1 MLTEKALQNFANL
14 MLQHVPVGLALF
26 DARDLRLLTANA
38 YYRRLY
44 QDSSESSQEATLA
57 SGLPE
62 SERAKLIAIF
72 RTVID
77 TGVAFRADAYAITEL
92 HRGTTYWNWELTPI
106 MEDGQVRY
114 VLVTVTDVTAQTLAQ
129 QQKHQSVE
137 TERMRL
143 HTILDQLPE
152 GVLLVEA
159 AAGTVS
165 YANMAASH
173 LLHVPLSR
181 LIGSTL
187 KDVMFIAPDTVS
199 ASRWSFPL
207 IHALWG
213 KTTINQELT
222 IIHPDGS
229 EIVVLGSAAPIRA
242 LHGFIDGAALVF
254 QDITSMK
261 RLEQQKND
269 FFAAASHELRTP
281 LTVIMGFAELLQM
294 SASDS
299 KMQRYAASSIL
310 RESTNLLQLVH
321 DLLDVSRLDQRKL
334 EVQRTYQDVLAP
346 LREIVNKYASSAVTH
361 RLSFT
366 MQDLDVSDVL
376 MGWFDLPRIELVV
389 RNLLSNATKYS
400 PAGSVIEVGVRAQR
414 DAQGTAQEVLLWV
427 KDQGIGIAQ
436 DDLPHIFEQFY
447 RAHSHASSVSGF
459 GMGLYLVKE
468 LVQQHG
474 GRVWAES
481 QLEQGSTFFVLLPL
495 GENKQ

>member
-1 MLTEKALQNFANL
+1 MLTEGALQNFASL
-14 MLQHVPVGLALF
+14 MMQHAPVGLALF

-44 QDSSESSQEATLA
+44 QMLPDPSLETTLA
-57 SGLPE
+57 GGLPE
-62 SERAKLIAIF
+62 AERAKIIAIF
-72 RTVID
+72 RTVIN
-77 TGVAFRADAYAITEL
+77 TGAAFRADGYAISGPR
-92 HRGTTYWNWELTPI
+92 RGITYWDWELTPI
-106 MEDGQVRY
+106 TEDGQVRY
-114 VLVTVTDVTAQTLAQ
+114 VLATVTDVTNQTLAH

-137 TERMRL
+137 TERVWL

-165 YANMAASH
+165 YANKAASQ
-173 LLHVPLSR
+173 LLHIPLSR

-187 KDVMFIAPDTVS
+187 KEIMSMASGPIS

-213 KTTINQELT
+213 RTTINQELT

-254 QDITSMK
+254 QDITSIK
-261 RLEQQKND
+261 QLEQQKND

-281 LTVIMGFAELLQM
+281 LTVIMGFAELLQI
-294 SASDS
+294 SPPDS
-299 KMQRYAASSIL
+299 KMQQRAVSSIL
-310 RESTNLLQLVH
+310 RESSNLLQLVH

-334 EVQRTYQDVLAP
+334 EIQRAYQDILAP
-346 LREIVNKYASSAVTH
+346 LREMINKQTSIAMAHRVTVTMEGVDASE
-361 RLSFT
+361 
-366 MQDLDVSDVL
+366 VL

-389 RNLLSNATKYS
+389 RNLFSNAMKYS
-400 PAGSVIEVGVRAQR
+400 PAGSVIEVGICLRRDVRGR
-414 DAQGTAQEVLLWV
+414 PQEIVLWV

-436 DDLPHIFEQFY
+436 EDLPHIFERFY

-459 GMGLYLVKE
+459 GMGLYLVKV

-474 GRVWAES
+474 GRAWAES
-481 QLEQGSTFFVLLPL
+481 QIDQGSTFFVMLPL
-495 GENKQ
+495 GENKP